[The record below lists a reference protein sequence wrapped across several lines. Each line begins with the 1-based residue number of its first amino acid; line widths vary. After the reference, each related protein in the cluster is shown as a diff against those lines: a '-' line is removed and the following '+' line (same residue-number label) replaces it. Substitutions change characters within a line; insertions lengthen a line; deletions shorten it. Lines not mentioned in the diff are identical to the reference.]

1 MNRRPVLT
9 VALVSLAAGTAG
21 FALGAVNAGP
31 ARTPAPAVP
40 VNIAVTYDDLN
51 EISGVELTD
60 ANGEDVPVGSIAESW
75 PDDNTDA
82 EEGDE

>member
-1 MNRRPVLT
+1 MNRNAYPIAGAVI
-9 VALVSLAAGTAG
+9 AAGLAG
-21 FALGAVNAGP
+21 YLFGAANTGP
-31 ARTPAPAVP
+31 ADTPAPAAP

-60 ANGEDVPVGSIAESW
+60 ANGEDVPVGSIAEGW

>member
-1 MNRRPVLT
+1 MNRN
-9 VALVSLAAGTAG
+9 ALPIAGAVIAAGLAG
-21 FALGAVNAGP
+21 YLFGVAHTGP
-31 ARTPAPAVP
+31 ADTPAPVAP
-40 VNIAVTYDDLN
+40 VNVSVTYDDLN

-82 EEGDE
+82 EE